1 MTNLVFGR
9 RQAEALVYRE
19 ARLLDDLEL
28 DEWLTL
34 FTDDGIYWVP
44 IDENA
49 PVDESVSII
58 YDWPLRREE
67 RVRHL
72 LDIPFP
78 AQSPRS
84 RTMHLVSNVESVKQ
98 ESGEYLVRTNQI
110 IHEIRVGDFSQVG
123 LGVVNVLAG
132 QVHYTV
138 RIVNGNPLIAMKK
151 VLLLNREMPQGN
163 LTFML

>member
-1 MTNLVFGR
+1 MTTTVFGR

-49 PVDESVSII
+49 PIDESVSII

-84 RTMHLVSNVESVKQ
+84 RTMHSVTNVEVFKQ
-98 ESGEYLVRTNQI
+98 GTCEYLVRTNQV
-110 IHEIRVGDFSQVG
+110 IHEIRVGDSSQVG
-123 LGVVNVLAG
+123 LGVLNHLAA

-138 RIVNGNPLIAMKK
+138 RIVQGDPLIAMKK
-151 VLLLNREMPQGN
+151 VLLLNREMPMGN